1 MQLSA
6 SNKSPGR
13 MRRCSG
19 AVKLPIL
26 ITLASLLAVGGIIAW
41 SAHSP
46 RPLPEGTRADRIV
59 VKKAAHTLELYR
71 GSELLRSYRVALG
84 REPRGTKHQEGDGRT
99 PEGAY
104 TLDYR
109 KADSAFH
116 RALHISY
123 PAAKDIAAAKAQ
135 GVRPGGLIMVHGIR
149 NGLQFLGRLH
159 ALIDWTDGCVAV
171 TNSEIEEIWRVVS
184 DGIPIIIEP

>member
-1 MQLSA
+1 MKRSA
-6 SNKSPGR
+6 LI
-13 MRRCSG
+13 
-19 AVKLPIL
+19 AV
-26 ITLASLLAVGGIIAW
+26 ASLLAVGGIIAW
-41 SAHSP
+41 SAYSP
-46 RPLPEGTRADRIV
+46 EPLPEGTRADRVV
-59 VKKAAHTLELYR
+59 VKKAAHTLALYR

-84 REPRGTKHQEGDGRT
+84 REPRDPKQREGDGRT
-99 PEGAY
+99 PEGVY

-109 KADSAFH
+109 KPDSSFH

-171 TNSEIEEIWRVVS
+171 TNREIDEIWRVVS